1 MISKIDSPAFYLI
14 LWMLLLAI
22 VPQSHAQQPSVPPQE
37 GDTLDNI
44 TISEAEARNI
54 MKGLF
59 DLPRLTHSLAL
70 GRIAKDERLTAFTDG
85 FMQRNNIQVLTI
97 GYIDS
102 DEFWPR
108 IFRQQRLNKINKA
121 DNDNLL
127 AAKIIFTPIATDGP
141 PTGYTTTLELAGKT
155 STVYELL
162 SISQAEVDSIAAST
176 SQQQLG
182 NTTFA
187 TPNEAKETV
196 VSALIAALQR
206 VELKASP
213 QDALALVTFQA
224 APADEGLPTY
234 GFDQMVYEQLAA
246 DYPTATIAGQT
257 VRTAWKSLKSDA
269 SDKVTAVAAGD
280 VTPVFQMDG
289 VALTATPGNINT
301 YKVALMGASDGTASE
316 VLALTS
322 ADNGLTMGL
331 LNTISYDEEHTSVKI
346 VPVNG
351 AGSSI
356 TQAALQEALNDI
368 YASAIATWDVEVL
381 PGVQLGMAWDEDG
394 DGKLSDGETGMLSN
408 YTGEM
413 NALIAEF
420 RKNHD
425 RQKDAYY
432 IFLVDKP
439 KTPNKLGY
447 MPRKKQWGFVFAGN
461 HNNNVALT
469 KTIAH
474 ELGHGVFHLEH
485 TFSEKGLP
493 QGQTNNLMD
502 YTANGTALYKYQWDY
517 VHDPVNVVTLFD
529 DDEEGAM
536 SALYYDGGKLIKF
549 LTKIRENNKK
559 KTPVDLK
566 LTSGVVSNKDLNDQ
580 AIISKYLGEFE
591 SENNSFLNGI
601 LRAYPSDESI
611 RSVLSDHIADT
622 LYNPLESP
630 YNQEPILLA
639 LRVPVVLDDNILVT
653 PGQNF
658 TITMHGYSVT
668 NSLITHYAERK
679 RNLSETTYIFYNG
692 KSPKKGNNPGESDE
706 LSNRKAL
713 SFTVPKSEEDR
724 FEKYLSIKGLIEFR
738 QTLQDSHDE
747 EIRVLI
753 TRERHN
759 EYITLGAIRI
769 EGTNIE
775 GVTLEL
781 GKGTSE
787 ESNSTCTDEM
797 ITRYAC
803 KRIPAGTYEFELNT
817 SVESSQGQ
825 HVFRSIRLVDTNSS
839 NRQGILIHRGTSY
852 SFTRGCILAMYTD
865 QLNEIL
871 NKPNEFLN
879 GDIMGYNTNFGNVS
893 ASEIFNM
900 ALYEYIQRVDEE
912 GVLRKKVV
920 IVDSESEGSLSI
932 PLSEFQMR
940 QKAGNYYIDLNVA
953 TKADQMVTELP
964 STLINAQLTQE
975 GIFTAMNNAIRSIN
989 LRIQNGESIN
999 NDLFR
1004 RELLAEWET
1013 LYAPIL
1019 PSMTS
1024 TNVINSFDVDEDFIT
1039 PLKSWL
1045 TQQLA
1050 NEPQRET
1057 VINRLFSSAISPPG
1071 APIFHNYT
1079 NSDGEPIRESLSDLL
1094 SDISSIVVQLRDSYI
1109 NEHLN

>member
-108 IFRQQRLNKINKA
+108 IFRQQRLGKINKA

-127 AAKIIFTPIATDGP
+127 AAKIIFVPVATEGP
-141 PTGYTTTLELAGKT
+141 PTGYTTRLELTGKT
-155 STVYELL
+155 SQVYELL

-182 NTTFA
+182 STTFS

-224 APADEGLPTY
+224 APADDDGLPTY

-257 VRTAWKSLKSDA
+257 VRTAWKSLKSNA
-269 SDKVTAVAAGD
+269 PDKVTAVAAGD

-289 VALTATPGNINT
+289 VTITATPGNANT
-301 YKVALMGASDGTASE
+301 YKVSLMGASDGTASE

-351 AGSSI
+351 AGGGI
-356 TQAALQEALNDI
+356 TQAVLRDALNEI

-394 DGKLSDGETGMLSN
+394 DGKLNDGETGMLSN

-461 HNNNVALT
+461 HNNTEALI

-493 QGQTNNLMD
+493 QNQTTNLMD
-502 YTANGTALYKYQWDY
+502 YTPTGTTLYKYQWDY

-529 DDEEGAM
+529 DDEEGALVDDFESPNCLVLLDDSNYLIGIKQLTLSYKLNKWEQAINSNSLNPSNFNIVLFVMRNGQVVYATSQPLSAKGAINWHGLVFQGDSILTSKNKDQYKLFLGIAQQNRISETYKHWVIDFGARPM
-536 SALYYDGGKLIKF
+536 STVLKSPSDVNGFITFVDLIREIPFEVETAWEDWKEVSDDVKKLTDGYGDYKKVEGLLRSESDGIGEVFSEIENPLQFLYDNSEEVEFLGNNIRVHWTFAKKLRSIEKNIADIKSSGRYVSGDIYGIGIRPQYGANKNTVSNHSYGLVVDIKSNHNHYIKNDQTELLFLIKHITNLDLF
-549 LTKIRENNKK
+549 DRNARSPKTINEASVLFKQSTEGFRFDSLENIYSRVDGYLGISNSYKIQNLVERNPFEDFMKIK
-559 KTPVDLK
+559 ARVDLGIIDK
-566 LTSGVVSNKDLNDQ
+566 TEISNYYVLLEGLEKIIYSETGMPDFGYLLFDEIAQQEFAEFSERVHFLKDHLSPMESSFADETITSVFSSIDNIRMPVVASMLEDYEEFREGIVMNFVPNGDLSNSVFKTFAGQLKSKAADKDFIKYIFVNGFCEVPVELIESFISEEDVQWGGLWDSANVDYMHFEIKKD
-580 AIISKYLGEFE
+580 AVSKYL
-591 SENNSFLNGI
+591 
-601 LRAYPSDESI
+601 
-611 RSVLSDHIADT
+611 
-622 LYNPLESP
+622 
-630 YNQEPILLA
+630 NQ
-639 LRVPVVLDDNILVT
+639 
-653 PGQNF
+653 
-658 TITMHGYSVT
+658 
-668 NSLITHYAERK
+668 
-679 RNLSETTYIFYNG
+679 
-692 KSPKKGNNPGESDE
+692 
-706 LSNRKAL
+706 
-713 SFTVPKSEEDR
+713 
-724 FEKYLSIKGLIEFR
+724 
-738 QTLQDSHDE
+738 
-747 EIRVLI
+747 
-753 TRERHN
+753 
-759 EYITLGAIRI
+759 
-769 EGTNIE
+769 
-775 GVTLEL
+775 
-781 GKGTSE
+781 
-787 ESNSTCTDEM
+787 
-797 ITRYAC
+797 
-803 KRIPAGTYEFELNT
+803 
-817 SVESSQGQ
+817 
-825 HVFRSIRLVDTNSS
+825 
-839 NRQGILIHRGTSY
+839 
-852 SFTRGCILAMYTD
+852 
-865 QLNEIL
+865 
-871 NKPNEFLN
+871 
-879 GDIMGYNTNFGNVS
+879 
-893 ASEIFNM
+893 
-900 ALYEYIQRVDEE
+900 
-912 GVLRKKVV
+912 KKV
-920 IVDSESEGSLSI
+920 D
-932 PLSEFQMR
+932 
-940 QKAGNYYIDLNVA
+940 
-953 TKADQMVTELP
+953 
-964 STLINAQLTQE
+964 
-975 GIFTAMNNAIRSIN
+975 
-989 LRIQNGESIN
+989 
-999 NDLFR
+999 
-1004 RELLAEWET
+1004 
-1013 LYAPIL
+1013 
-1019 PSMTS
+1019 
-1024 TNVINSFDVDEDFIT
+1024 
-1039 PLKSWL
+1039 
-1045 TQQLA
+1045 
-1050 NEPQRET
+1050 
-1057 VINRLFSSAISPPG
+1057 
-1071 APIFHNYT
+1071 
-1079 NSDGEPIRESLSDLL
+1079 
-1094 SDISSIVVQLRDSYI
+1094 
-1109 NEHLN
+1109 